1 MPRPKSTLGAI
12 VELVV
17 IVGFAI
23 GLALLIQAFVVKP
36 YQIPTGSM
44 IPTLEVGQ
52 RVLVQRVSYH
62 FSDPE
67 IGDIVVFHPPKD
79 ADEAERCGIEPV
91 PPNQACPEPVD
102 EPDETNFI
110 KRVVA
115 TPGDELYIEDG
126 HAIVNGEPIEDGFIK
141 PCGGGRGCNLRKP
154 ITIPPDHYFM
164 MGDNRGSSDDSRFW
178 GPVPSDWIIGKA
190 FATYWPLDRIGIF

>member
-12 VELVV
+12 VELIV

-23 GLALLIQAFVVKP
+23 GFALLIQAFLIKP
-36 YQIPTGSM
+36 FQIPSSSM
-44 IPTLEVGQ
+44 VPTIEESQ

-67 IGDIVVFHPPKD
+67 IGDVVVFTPPKG
-79 ADEAERCGIEPV
+79 AASNRCGADMEPGQACAEPV
-91 PPNQACPEPVD
+91 PEEAD
-102 EPDETNFI
+102 ENFI

-126 HAIVNGEPIEDGFIK
+126 HAIVNGERIPDDFTK
-141 PCGGGRGCNLRKP
+141 PCGGGNGCNLREP

-164 MGDNRGSSDDSRFW
+164 MGDNRGASDDSRFW

>member
-23 GLALLIQAFVVKP
+23 GLALVIQAFLVKP

-44 IPTLEVGQ
+44 IPTLAVDQ
-52 RVLVQRVSYH
+52 RVLVQRVGYH
-62 FSDPE
+62 FGDPE
-67 IGDIVVFHPPKD
+67 IGDIVVFHPPKG
-79 ADEAERCGIEPV
+79 ADSNEMCGAPMGQGQV
-91 PPNQACPEPVD
+91 CDTPVD

-115 TPGDELYIEDG
+115 GPGDTLKVEDG
-126 HAIVNGEPIEDGFIK
+126 RAIVNGEAIEDDFTK
-141 PCGGGRGCNLRKP
+141 PCGAIGRGCDFPNEV
-154 ITIPPDHYFM
+154 TIPEDHYFM
-164 MGDNRGSSDDSRFW
+164 MGDNRGQSDDSRFW
-178 GPVPSDWIIGKA
+178 GPVPSDWIIGEA
-190 FATYWPLDRIGIF
+190 FATYWPPDRLGVF

>member
-23 GLALLIQAFVVKP
+23 GLALLIQAFIVKP

-44 IPTLEVGQ
+44 IPTLQIDQ
-52 RVLVQRVSYH
+52 RVLVQRVGYH
-62 FSDPE
+62 FGDPQ
-67 IGDIVVFHPPKD
+67 IGDIVVFHPPKG
-79 ADEAERCGIEPV
+79 ADTSEQCGAPQGKGEVCAAPV
-91 PPNQACPEPVD
+91 P

-115 TPGDELYIEDG
+115 GPGDTLKIDDG
-126 HAIVNGEPIEDGFIK
+126 HAIVNGKPIEDDFIK
-141 PCGGGRGCNLRKP
+141 PCGAIGRGCNFP
-154 ITIPPDHYFM
+154 TEVTIPEDHYFM
-164 MGDNRGSSDDSRFW
+164 MGDNRGQSDDSRFW

-190 FATYWPLDRIGIF
+190 FATYWPPDRIGIF